1 MQIGKRVWR
10 KESGRIRRRICYDIA
25 PEKSVF
31 RMSKYY
37 SVAIDGPSG
46 AGKSTIAK
54 AAAKALGFVYLDT
67 GAIDRTVAWH
77 ITMMGIGPKD
87 TDHVPM
93 LLDDANIKIDFRE
106 DGQHMILNGKDITG
120 EIRTPEISAC
130 ASQVAAL
137 SCVRDF
143 LLDLQRDLA
152 GQHNIIMDG
161 RDIGTVVLPNAS
173 LKIYLTASAE
183 KRAQRRYEEYLE
195 KGQKATYEEVLE
207 DQKKR
212 DYDDSHRKIAPLKK
226 AADAILVD
234 TSELSL
240 QESIDAV
247 IGLMQEK
254 LGL

>member
-1 MQIGKRVWR
+1 M
-10 KESGRIRRRICYDIA
+10 
-25 PEKSVF
+25 EKF
-31 RMSKYY
+31 Y

-67 GAIDRTVAWH
+67 GAIYRTVAWH

-130 ASQVAAL
+130 ASKVAAL

-152 GQHNIIMDG
+152 KQHNIIMDG
-161 RDIGTVVLPNAS
+161 RDIGTVVLPDAE
-173 LKIYLTASAE
+173 LKIFLTATPE
-183 KRAQRRYEEYLE
+183 DRARRRYEELVE
-195 KGQKATYEEVLE
+195 KGEAVTFDEVLK
-207 DQKKR
+207 DVIQR
-212 DYDDSHRKIAPLKK
+212 DYNDTHRDIAPLRQ
-226 AADAILVD
+226 A
-234 TSELSL
+234 E
-240 QESIDAV
+240 DAV
-247 IGLMQEK
+247 LADTTGFELPQSVALIRSLVEKK
-254 LGL
+254 LGKETAR

>member
-1 MQIGKRVWR
+1 
-10 KESGRIRRRICYDIA
+10 
-25 PEKSVF
+25 
-31 RMSKYY
+31 MSKYY

-54 AAAKALGFVYLDT
+54 AAAKALNFVYLDT
-67 GAIDRTVAWH
+67 GAIYRTVAWH

-152 GQHNIIMDG
+152 KQHNIIMDG
-161 RDIGTVVLPNAS
+161 RDIGTVVFPDAE
-173 LKIYLTASAE
+173 LKLFMTADTAV
-183 KRAQRRYEEYLE
+183 RACRRYKELTG
-195 KGQKATYEEVLE
+195 KGMSVTMEEVE
-207 DQKKR
+207 RNIRER
-212 DYDDSHRKIAPLKK
+212 DKADMSRAVSPLRQ
-226 AADAILVD
+226 ADDAIVLDNSHMSVD
-234 TSELSL
+234 EQMAWFMNEFQLK
-240 QESIDAV
+240 
-247 IGLMQEK
+247 MK
-254 LGL
+254 N

>member
-1 MQIGKRVWR
+1 MGQ
-10 KESGRIRRRICYDIA
+10 
-25 PEKSVF
+25 F
-31 RMSKYY
+31 L

-67 GAIDRTVAWH
+67 GAIYRTVAWH
-77 ITMMGIGPKD
+77 ITMLGIGPRD

-93 LLDDANIKIDFRE
+93 LLGDANIEIDFRE
-106 DGQHMILNGKDITG
+106 DGQHMILNGKDISG

-130 ASQVAAL
+130 ASLVAQQA
-137 SCVRDF
+137 CVRDF

-152 GQHNIIMDG
+152 KKHNIIMDG

-173 LKIYLTASAE
+173 LKIFLTATPE
-183 KRAQRRYEEYLE
+183 KRAQRRYEEYLQ
-195 KGQKATYEEVLE
+195 KGRKADYQEVLE

-212 DYDDSHRKIAPLKK
+212 DYEDTHRKLAPLKQAK
-226 AADAILVD
+226 DAVLVD

-247 IGLMQEK
+247 VALMREK